1 MYAETAVMP
10 NRSRFAKLQDS
21 ELSKGLLLA
30 ESGESTT
37 DNVAQYGRGQGPPML
52 TAQRNGGRTGPN
64 PYSTL
69 NDIVNER
76 CDDYDPDVDN
86 LALFTA
92 DRQHSA
98 PKVASVLSNLVKFP
112 MGVDPNE
119 EALSAEDSMLAL
131 LRKAPVKLGT
141 LMGVYLPTI
150 QNIFGVILFLRMPWI
165 VGVAGIGQ
173 ALLIV
178 LICCSTTMLT
188 ALSMSAIATNGVVPA
203 GGAYFMISR
212 ALGPEFGGAVGIL
225 FYLGTTFAGAMYI
238 LGAVELL
245 LVYMAPAMSL
255 FGDAAP
261 GENAMFD
268 NLRVYGSML
277 LNLLAFVV
285 FIGVKYVNRFASVCL
300 FAVIL
305 SMLCVFIGF
314 FATPFGS
321 QPDVCEAGEGLL
333 TKSAAGNCT
342 FEYLNAT
349 LDWITNETSIAKIA
363 GFPGLGSDVRNHNLG
378 GSYVE
383 SGETAVGAAA
393 EMGQLQETDH
403 TSFAILLAIFF
414 PSVTGIM
421 AGSNRSGD
429 LKDASASIPKGTI
442 AAIATTSMVY
452 FLSVIFLGSTVEGA
466 VLRDKFGNSIG
477 GKLVLAQLAWPVSYI
492 VLIGALLSCVG
503 AALQSLTGAPRLLQA
518 IAQDDL
524 LPVLAYFGKASKT
537 GEPTRALVLTVLI
550 AECGVL
556 IASLDTVAPIITMF
570 FLMCYGFINLACA
583 LQSLLRSPSWRP
595 RYKYYHWGLSALGVL
610 MCLILML
617 VSSLVYAICAIIVA
631 SLIYYYIQYKGAAK
645 EWGDGLRGLSMQAAR
660 FSLLRLEETPPHTKN
675 WRPQVLVLTKL
686 NPETLTPSEPELIT
700 LAGQLKGGKGLTLVA
715 AVLDGDYAERHFDAS
730 LGQAALKKYM
740 NANDVDGFAQVIV
753 GNNLKES
760 MSYLIQGA
768 GLGALK
774 HNTVL
779 CGWPHDWRRKNTA
792 SLLVHTL
799 AVTKAS
805 GLAVMMPKLCDTTA
819 TENFD
824 ECVVLNPV
832 AGSAMGVLT
841 ANSVSIPVPISKHAN
856 TETIDIWWILHD
868 GGMLILIAFLL
879 KQGKMWNKCELRIFC
894 VAESDDNSIQM
905 EQDLAL
911 FLRLLRIEAQV
922 KVVEMMNTDIS
933 STIIEKSKDVEAAVA
948 AAKNTAPQAPSQAS
962 IRRMNT
968 SVKLNAVIKE
978 HSQQTTL
985 IALNLPDF
993 VEEQS
998 PTEYMSLLE
1007 ELTSGLP
1014 DTLFIRGGGREVIT
1028 IFS

>member
-1 MYAETAVMP
+1 
-10 NRSRFAKLQDS
+10 
-21 ELSKGLLLA
+21 
-30 ESGESTT
+30 
-37 DNVAQYGRGQGPPML
+37 
-52 TAQRNGGRTGPN
+52 
-64 PYSTL
+64 
-69 NDIVNER
+69 
-76 CDDYDPDVDN
+76 
-86 LALFTA
+86 
-92 DRQHSA
+92 
-98 PKVASVLSNLVKFP
+98 
-112 MGVDPNE
+112 
-119 EALSAEDSMLAL
+119 
-131 LRKAPVKLGT
+131 
-141 LMGVYLPTI
+141 MGVYLPTI

-178 LICCSTTMLT
+178 FICCSTVSSFTQDTCSIFYHDACPYECGVVRYALCCDSCLILCFCGRVFVPCLIVVRHPAFFLAQTMLT

-245 LVYMAPAMSL
+245 LVYMAPSMSL

-261 GENAMFD
+261 GEDAMFD
-268 NLRVYGSML
+268 NLRVYGSIL
-277 LNLLAFVV
+277 LNLLALVV

-305 SMLCVFIGF
+305 SILCVFIGF
-314 FATPFGS
+314 FVTPFGN
-321 QPDVCEAGEGLL
+321 QPDVCEVDAGLL

-342 FEYLNAT
+342 FEFLNAT

-363 GFPGLGSDVRNHNLG
+363 GFPGLGSDVRTHNFG
-378 GSYVE
+378 GAYLQA
-383 SGETAVGAAA
+383 GQTAVGEAA

-492 VLIGALLSCVG
+492 VVVGALLSCVG

-595 RYKYYHWGLSALGVL
+595 RYKYYHWGLSALGVM

-617 VSSLVYAICAIIVA
+617 VSSLLYAVCAIIVA

-660 FSLLRLEETPPHTKN
+660 FSLLRLEEAQPHTKN
-675 WRPQVLVLTKL
+675 WRPQVCH
-686 NPETLTPSEPELIT
+686 PP
-700 LAGQLKGGKGLTLVA
+700 VA
-715 AVLDGDYAERHFDAS
+715 PRRHF
-730 LGQAALKKYM
+730 
-740 NANDVDGFAQVIV
+740 
-753 GNNLKES
+753 
-760 MSYLIQGA
+760 
-768 GLGALK
+768 
-774 HNTVL
+774 
-779 CGWPHDWRRKNTA
+779 P
-792 SLLVHTL
+792 
-799 AVTKAS
+799 
-805 GLAVMMPKLCDTTA
+805 
-819 TENFD
+819 
-824 ECVVLNPV
+824 
-832 AGSAMGVLT
+832 
-841 ANSVSIPVPISKHAN
+841 
-856 TETIDIWWILHD
+856 
-868 GGMLILIAFLL
+868 
-879 KQGKMWNKCELRIFC
+879 
-894 VAESDDNSIQM
+894 
-905 EQDLAL
+905 
-911 FLRLLRIEAQV
+911 
-922 KVVEMMNTDIS
+922 
-933 STIIEKSKDVEAAVA
+933 
-948 AAKNTAPQAPSQAS
+948 
-962 IRRMNT
+962 
-968 SVKLNAVIKE
+968 
-978 HSQQTTL
+978 
-985 IALNLPDF
+985 
-993 VEEQS
+993 
-998 PTEYMSLLE
+998 
-1007 ELTSGLP
+1007 
-1014 DTLFIRGGGREVIT
+1014 
-1028 IFS
+1028 